1 MSALPGKCTLM
12 SGEWTMICRLFTV
25 PQIKLSE
32 PLIKNLSKKLEPI
45 IVVVA
50 DWYDNDRSITT
61 FVALLS
67 IVYGGKAEVAVLFL
81 KITRLPELS

>member
-50 DWYDNDRSITT
+50 D
-61 FVALLS
+61 
-67 IVYGGKAEVAVLFL
+67 
-81 KITRLPELS
+81 